1 LLAIF
6 PAIRHLPTLTLL
18 VIVLALHVVAWR
30 WLIASAGERV
40 PLGRTRLLNL
50 TVTCLVALL
59 IGGFS
64 LRLARVARVV
74 PSGAWLSWVQAAA
87 LGWALSFL
95 ALFIGLWIWRRA
107 PRFDPGRRRWL
118 KTAAGAA
125 AAAPV
130 ALGGYGAF
138 VARTGLA
145 ANEMNLRL
153 DGLPTDL
160 DGLRLAQLTDIHLS
174 PFLGVRELSRAVN
187 MANEFRPHIA
197 LVTGDLITGP
207 GGWLDECLH
216 ALARL
221 KSTDGIY
228 GCLGN
233 HEGYV
238 RVEDYCAARGRR
250 LGIDFLR
257 SEARSLAFG
266 GAALNLAGVDYQRL
280 GEPYLKGAER
290 LLRAGDFNVLLSH
303 NPDVFPV
310 AAELGFNLVISGHTH
325 GGQLALNV
333 LGQSFNVVRLFTP
346 YVRGLYRV
354 GHAAIYV
361 SPGIGTVGIPVRIGA
376 PPEVTLIRL
385 CAT

>member
-1 LLAIF
+1 MTF
-6 PAIRHLPTLTLL
+6 SGIRYLPTLALL
-18 VIVLALHVVAWR
+18 VVVLALHLVAWR
-30 WLIASAGERV
+30 WLVAAANVRASRAR
-40 PLGRTRLLNL
+40 RWLLNL
-50 TVTCLVALL
+50 AGISLVGLL

-64 LRLARVARVV
+64 LRVAHVALLV
-74 PSGAWLSWVQAAA
+74 PPGSWVAWTQAAA
-87 LGWALSFL
+87 LGWALSFV
-95 ALFIGLWIWRRA
+95 ALFAALWLWRRT
-107 PRFDPGRRRWL
+107 PGFDPGRRRWL
-118 KTAAGAA
+118 KAAAGAA

-130 ALGGYGAF
+130 ALGGYGVY
-138 VARTGLA
+138 VARTELV
-145 ANEMNLRL
+145 ANEVNLRL
-153 DGLPTDL
+153 DSLPRGL

-207 GGWLDECLH
+207 GGWLDACLR
-216 ALARL
+216 AVARL
-221 KSTDGIY
+221 KSSDGIY

-238 RVEDYCAARGRR
+238 RVEDYCAAQGRR

-257 SEARSLAFG
+257 SEARPLAFG
-266 GAALNLAGVDYQRL
+266 GAVLNMAGVDYQRL
-280 GEPYLKGAER
+280 GEPYLEGAR
-290 LLRAGDFNVLLSH
+290 SLLRPGSFNLLLSH

-310 AAELGFNLVISGHTH
+310 AAGLGFDLTISGHTH
-325 GGQLALNV
+325 GGQLALNLV
-333 LGQSFNVVRLFTP
+333 GHSLNVVRLFTP
-346 YVRGLYRV
+346 YVRGLYRM
-354 GHAAIYV
+354 GRAAVYV